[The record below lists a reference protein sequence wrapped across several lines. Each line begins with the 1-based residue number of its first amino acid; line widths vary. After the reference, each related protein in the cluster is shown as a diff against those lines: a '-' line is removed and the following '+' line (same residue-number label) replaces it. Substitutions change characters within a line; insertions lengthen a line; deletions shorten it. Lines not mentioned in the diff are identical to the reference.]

1 MPTLEGG
8 CIPPAHQPTGP
19 TSPGCHTCQLL
30 PCRCC
35 SGWSPHQ
42 RLQKPGL
49 PSCTASLVFLCPAA
63 SGKTPLF
70 LGTLC
75 ENVVATGLHLQT
87 MAWTQFELGKVSLNP
102 CAFNPHSLPKPSR
115 APRGRARNRL
125 WGRALRQHLR
135 QRWQLGVS
143 AGAQRTEPW
152 RGGPGWGVHGHMC
165 EQTHA
170 RGPGGCA
177 CQYVHVWVHAGVQSR
192 PSTCQRSWVLQQD
205 TYLGALH

>member
-1 MPTLEGG
+1 MGPTKWA
-8 CIPPAHQPTGP
+8 CPPWKEVVSHQPTSP
-19 TSPGCHTCQLL
+19 TSPSCHTCQLL

-42 RLQKPGL
+42 RPQKPGL
-49 PSCTASLVFLCPAA
+49 PGCTTSLVFLCPAA

-87 MAWTQFELGKVSLNP
+87 TAWTQFKLGKISLNP

-115 APRGRARNRL
+115 APRGRARNRI

-135 QRWQLGVS
+135 QRWQLGAS

-152 RGGPGWGVHGHMC
+152 KASQDV
-165 EQTHA
+165 E
-170 RGPGGCA
+170 
-177 CQYVHVWVHAGVQSR
+177 
-192 PSTCQRSWVLQQD
+192 STGIRLNRWPR
-205 TYLGALH
+205 